1 MPLIEQI
8 QTDMVAAMRGKEAAR
23 LGALRMAKA
32 ALHNKRVETG
42 GELSE
47 AAAVGV
53 LHALV
58 KQRRDA
64 AGQFRDGGREDMARK
79 EEAEIVVLEAYLPAP
94 ASDAEIR
101 EAIAAA
107 IAETGASSPKDMG
120 PVMKATLAR
129 LAGKTVDGGRIS
141 RRVRE
146 TLA

>member
-1 MPLIEQI
+1 MPLSEQI
-8 QTDMVAAMRGKEAAR
+8 QTDMVAAMRRKEAAR
-23 LGALRMAKA
+23 LSTLRMAKA

-42 GELSE
+42 DELSE
-47 AAAVGV
+47 AAAAGV
-53 LHALV
+53 LNALV

-64 AGQFRDGGREDMARK
+64 AAQFRNGGREDMARK
-79 EEAEIVVLEAYLPAP
+79 EEAEIAILETYLPAP
-94 ASDAEIR
+94 ASDAEIG

-129 LAGKTVDGGRIS
+129 LAGKTVDGGRVS

>member
-1 MPLIEQI
+1 MPLSEQI
-8 QTDMVAAMRGKEAAR
+8 QTDMVAAMRRKEAAR
-23 LGALRMAKA
+23 LSTLRMAKA

-42 GELSE
+42 DELSE
-47 AAAVGV
+47 AAAAGV
-53 LHALV
+53 LNALV
-58 KQRRDA
+58 QQRRDA
-64 AGQFRDGGREDMARK
+64 AAQFRNGGREDMARK
-79 EEAEIVVLEAYLPAP
+79 EEAEIAILETYLPAP
-94 ASDAEIR
+94 ASDAEIG

-129 LAGKTVDGGRIS
+129 LAGKTVDGGRVS